1 MLNVSQIHFRPVT
14 INLDLCGLCQMT
26 LHLWD
31 YEPENDFR
39 FTDCL
44 YQLWFHFQI
53 PSSVRQQKQKTL
65 FIKCVNIYNYNY
77 IVNSAALKQYMWTGW
92 NSHNFSRS
100 YILNVIIAE
109 NTTQLVPLTCL
120 HADFVRYHNHINND
134 SACWAV
140 CPTSYQMLAVR
151 QFSCL
156 PSEKRAEKKKKE
168 RFSYF
173 NVFLCGQRSGNTGG
187 K

>member
-1 MLNVSQIHFRPVT
+1 MSAKYISDLLPLIWIYVDCVRWHYTYEIMSLRMISGLQIVFISCDFTFRFLPVSDNRSRKHCLLNVWMRIT
-14 INLDLCGLCQMT
+14 IT
-26 LHLWD
+26 I
-31 YEPENDFR
+31 
-39 FTDCL
+39 T
-44 YQLWFHFQI
+44 I
-53 PSSVRQQKQKTL
+53 
-65 FIKCVNIYNYNY
+65 CVY
-77 IVNSAALKQYMWTGW
+77 SAALKQYMWTGW